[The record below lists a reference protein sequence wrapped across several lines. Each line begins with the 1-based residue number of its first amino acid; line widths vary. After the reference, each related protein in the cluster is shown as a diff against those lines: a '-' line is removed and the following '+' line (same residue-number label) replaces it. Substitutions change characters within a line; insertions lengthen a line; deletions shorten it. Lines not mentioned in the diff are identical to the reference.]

1 MTKYVLNHNVI
12 SVEKLTSENIFP
24 EFNTD
29 LNKCVGLTV
38 FKQHTFFFFWNIYR
52 RDIFGISPQKN
63 YWWLNIIDTPL

>member
-12 SVEKLTSENIFP
+12 SAEKLTSENIFP

-38 FKQHTFFFFWNIYR
+38 FKQHTFFFFGTYIVGIYLELAL
-52 RDIFGISPQKN
+52 KE
-63 YWWLNIIDTPL
+63 IIGG